1 MIVGV
6 PKEIKSQE
14 YRVALLPSA
23 AYQLIKRGHKV
34 VFERGAGAGAGYPD
48 ADYQQAGATLV
59 PDHSAVFEQADLVV
73 KVKEPQPSEYSLLR
87 PGQILFTYLHLAANR
102 QLTDAL
108 LKSGVTAMA
117 YETIEVNRR
126 LPLLEPMSEIAGR
139 MSILVGGYFLAKHFG
154 GSGVLLGGVPG
165 VLPGKVVVL
174 GGGASGINA
183 ARMAQGL
190 GADVTILEV
199 DLERMRFLDITLHT
213 AHTLYS
219 NEAHLMELL
228 PAVDLLIGAVLVPG
242 AKAPNVISRDMLRR
256 MRPGGDLV
264 DIAIDQGGCAE
275 TSRPTTH
282 DNPVFVEEGVTHYC
296 VANMPG
302 AYARTATQA
311 LTNVTYRYIELLA
324 DSGLAEA
331 CQLQPA
337 LLSGINIMRGQVM
350 HQAVAGAH
358 GLQFS
363 PAALS
368 FLSSPSTSAS

>member
-1 MIVGV
+1 MIIGV
-6 PKEIKSQE
+6 PKEIKTQE

-23 AYQLIKRGHKV
+23 AYQLTKRGHTV
-34 VFERGAGAGAGYPD
+34 IAERGAGAGAGYLD
-48 ADYQQAGATLV
+48 AEYERAGAKLV
-59 PDHSAVFEQADLVV
+59 DTHAAVFAQADLIV
-73 KVKEPQPSEYSLLR
+73 KVKEPLPAEYDLLR
-87 PGQILFTYLHLAANR
+87 PGQLLFTYLHLAAGKP
-102 QLTDAL
+102 LTEAL
-108 LKSGVTAMA
+108 MKSGATCIA

-139 MSILVGGYFLAKHFG
+139 MSVLVGGYFLAKHFG

-219 NEAHLMELL
+219 SEAHLMELL
-228 PAVDLLIGAVLVPG
+228 PEVDLLIGAVLVPG
-242 AKAPNVISRDMLRR
+242 ARAPKLINREMLRQ
-256 MRPGGDLV
+256 MRPGSVLV

-282 DNPVFVEEGVTHYC
+282 DHPVYVEEGVTHYC

-311 LTNVTYRYIELLA
+311 LTNVTYRFIETLA
-324 DSGLAEA
+324 DHGLGDAIYR
-331 CQLQPA
+331 QPA
-337 LLSGINIMRGQVM
+337 LLGGINVM
-350 HQAVAGAH
+350 GGKVTHKAVAAAH
-358 GLQFS
+358 GLEFTE
-363 PAALS
+363 PKV
-368 FLSSPSTSAS
+368 

>member
-1 MIVGV
+1 MIIGV
-6 PKEIKSQE
+6 PKEIKTQE

-23 AYQLIKRGHKV
+23 AYQLIKRGHTV
-34 VFERGAGAGAGYPD
+34 VTERGAGVGAGYPD
-48 ADYQQAGATLV
+48 AEYEHAGAKLV
-59 PDHSAVFEQADLVV
+59 DSHAAVFEQADLVV
-73 KVKEPQPSEYSLLR
+73 KVKEPLPAEYGLLR
-87 PGQILFTYLHLAANR
+87 PGQLLFTYLHLAAGKP
-102 QLTDAL
+102 LTEAL
-108 LKSGVTAMA
+108 MKSGATCIA

-139 MSILVGGYFLAKHFG
+139 MSVLVGGYFLAKHFG

-219 NEAHLMELL
+219 SEAHLMDLL
-228 PAVDLLIGAVLVPG
+228 PEVDLLIGAVLVPG
-242 AKAPNVISRDMLRR
+242 AKAPKLINHEMLRK
-256 MRPGGDLV
+256 MRPGSVLV

-311 LTNVTYRYIELLA
+311 LTNVTYRFIETLA
-324 DSGLAEA
+324 DHSLADA
-331 CQLQPA
+331 INRQPS
-337 LLSGINIMRGQVM
+337 LLGGINVM
-350 HQAVAGAH
+350 GGKVTHKAVAEAH
-358 GLQFS
+358 GL
-363 PAALS
+363 
-368 FLSSPSTSAS
+368 TWSAPEV

>member
-6 PKEIKSQE
+6 PKEIKEQE
-14 YRVALLPSA
+14 YRVAMLPSG
-23 AYQLIKRGHKV
+23 AYQLTKRGHQV
-34 VFERGAGAGAGYPD
+34 VVERGAGAGTGYPD
-48 ADYQQAGATLV
+48 AEYEAAGATLV
-59 PDHSAVFEQADLVV
+59 ATHAEVFAQAELIV
-73 KVKEPQPSEYSLLR
+73 KVKEPLPAEYALLR
-87 PGQILFTYLHLAANR
+87 PGQLLFTYLHLAASR
-102 QLTDAL
+102 SLTDAL
-108 LKSGVTAMA
+108 VKSGVTGIA

-139 MSILVGGYFLAKHFG
+139 MSVLVGGYFLAKHFG

-174 GGGASGINA
+174 GGGSSGINA

-219 NEAHLMELL
+219 NEAHLMDLL
-228 PAVDLLIGAVLVPG
+228 PKVDLLIGAVLVPG
-242 AKAPNVISRDMLRR
+242 AKAPKLISREMLRQ
-256 MRPGGDLV
+256 MHPGSVLV

-275 TSRPTTH
+275 TSRATTH
-282 DNPVFVEEGVTHYC
+282 HDPVYVEEGVTHYC

-311 LTNVTYRYIELLA
+311 LTNVTHRYVELFA
-324 DSGLAEA
+324 DHGLPEA
-331 CQLQPA
+331 CQRQPA
-337 LLSGINIMRGQVM
+337 LIGGINVM
-350 HQAVAGAH
+350 NGHITHKAVAEAH
-358 GLQFS
+358 DLKFS
-363 PAALS
+363 APEL
-368 FLSSPSTSAS
+368 

>member
-1 MIVGV
+1 MKIGV
-6 PKEIKSQE
+6 PKEVKDSE

-23 AYQLIKRGHKV
+23 AYQLIKRGHQV
-34 VFERGAGAGAGYPD
+34 LVESGAGIGAGYSD
-48 ADYQQAGATLV
+48 NEYQQAGARLV
-59 PDHSAVFEQADLVV
+59 DSHAGVFDQAELIV
-73 KVKEPQPSEYSLLR
+73 KVKEPLPQEYPLLR
-87 PGQILFTYLHLAANR
+87 PGQLLFTYLHLAANKP
-102 QLTDAL
+102 LTEAL
-108 LKSGVTAMA
+108 ITSGVTALA
-117 YETIEVNRR
+117 YETVEVNRR

-139 MSILVGGYFLAKHFG
+139 MSVLVGGYFLAKHHG

-228 PAVDLLIGAVLVPG
+228 PEVDLLIGAVLVPG
-242 AKAPNVISRDMLRR
+242 AKAPKLINREMLRR
-256 MRPGGDLV
+256 MRPGSVLV

-275 TSRPTTH
+275 TSRATTH
-282 DNPVFVEEGVTHYC
+282 HDPVFVEEGVTHYC

-311 LTNVTYRYIELLA
+311 LTNVTYRYIEQLA
-324 DSGLAEA
+324 DQGLAEV
-331 CQLQPA
+331 CQRQPA
-337 LLSGINIMRGQVM
+337 LRGGINVM
-350 HQAVAGAH
+350 GGNVTHKAVAEAH
-358 GLQFS
+358 GIDWS
-363 PAALS
+363 AALV
-368 FLSSPSTSAS
+368 

>member
-1 MIVGV
+1 MIIGV
-6 PKEIKSQE
+6 PKEIKGQE

-23 AYQLIKRGHKV
+23 AYQLIKRGHQV
-34 VFERGAGAGAGYPD
+34 VVERNAGTGAGYPD
-48 ADYQQAGATLV
+48 ADYTQAGAKLV
-59 PDHSAVFEQADLVV
+59 GEHKAVFAEADMIV
-73 KVKEPQPSEYSLLR
+73 KVKEPQASETPLLR
-87 PGQILFTYLHLAANR
+87 PGQILFTYLHLAADKGM
-102 QLTDAL
+102 TEAL
-108 LKSGVTAMA
+108 MKSGATCLA
-117 YETIEVNRR
+117 YETIEVNKR

-242 AKAPNVISRDMLRR
+242 AKAPKLIRREMLRR
-256 MRPGGDLV
+256 MRPGSVLV
-264 DIAIDQGGCAE
+264 DIAIDQGGCVE

-331 CQLQPA
+331 CQKQPA
-337 LLSGINIMRGQVM
+337 LVSGLNVM
-350 HQAVAGAH
+350 NGKVTHRAVADAH
-358 GLQFS
+358 GM
-363 PAALS
+363 PY
-368 FLSSPSTSAS
+368 SAPTL